1 MLANGSNEARR
12 LPTDGEAALLQY
24 ARASSLDSIRSLR
37 YTSAFVVECSYM
49 VCTQVLFTN
58 SLANFNLD
66 DKTVNCALLSKL
78 KALRAL
84 DLSGNRLTR

>member
-1 MLANGSNEARR
+1 M
-12 LPTDGEAALLQY
+12 
-24 ARASSLDSIRSLR
+24 
-37 YTSAFVVECSYM
+37 YTNTVHN
-49 VCTQVLFTN
+49 N

-66 DKTVNCALLSKL
+66 DKTVNYALLSKL